1 MRQARR
7 ADRGEPS
14 HRYHAMNWITVTW
27 PMVAAACLTLGLIEL
42 CIGLAQPPRAARL
55 LFALSAFTV
64 ACVSGLEL
72 ALMQADVLADWWR
85 VTRWLDTAVGVM
97 LLSLTAFIWVY
108 FGTGRKRLALAVPTL
123 YAMGLAF
130 DFLPGAPPGVGMTY
144 QRFMGFR
151 TVETLGGANLR
162 LAEGVPNPGNVL
174 PYLAV
179 LALIVFVVDAS
190 LRLRRRGERGRA
202 ALVGGA
208 IAVFLAVAGLHSG
221 LIDIGV
227 VNTPY
232 MISWAYLAVL
242 TAMASELNADVLAA
256 AQLAGQLRESERRM
270 DLASAAANLGM
281 WAWDIVRDTIWATRR
296 ARALFGLPEAEP
308 ITFARFLSTLHP
320 EDCAPV
326 ERAVAQALASDGG
339 LETEYRV
346 SLSDGQTRWIATR
359 GQVERDTR
367 GQPVLMRGVVLDISA
382 RRGAEVE
389 LQQLRTQLAHASR
402 VSMLGQLAAA
412 LAHELSQPLG
422 AILRNT
428 EAAEIFI
435 EHDPPDLDELRAI
448 LADIRQ
454 DDQRATDVIERLR
467 ALLKRRGF
475 APRALAV
482 SGEVLGPVIALV
494 QFDALARQVRLE
506 IQADPALPT
515 VLGDPV
521 QLQQVLLNLMLNAM
535 DAVADRPA
543 DRRQVT
549 VRARRHGEREVEV
562 AVGDSGP
569 GIAPER
575 LGRLFEPFF
584 TTKPNGMGIGLSI
597 SRTLI
602 EAHGGRL
609 WAENN
614 AGEGATFR
622 FTLPLAGDAAPP

>member
-1 MRQARR
+1 
-7 ADRGEPS
+7 
-14 HRYHAMNWITVTW
+14 V
-27 PMVAAACLTLGLIEL
+27 
-42 CIGLAQPPRAARL
+42 
-55 LFALSAFTV
+55 
-64 ACVSGLEL
+64 
-72 ALMQADVLADWWR
+72 
-85 VTRWLDTAVGVM
+85 
-97 LLSLTAFIWVY
+97 
-108 FGTGRKRLALAVPTL
+108 L
-123 YAMGLAF
+123 YAIGLAF
-130 DFLPGAPPGVGMTY
+130 DYLPGAPPGSGMTY
-144 QRFMGFR
+144 QRFIGFR
-151 TVETLGGANLR
+151 TVETFGGASFR
-162 LAEGVPNPGNVL
+162 VAEGVSNPWNL
-174 PYLAV
+174 FPYLAV
-179 LALIVFVVDAS
+179 LALILFVVDAS
-190 LRLRRRGERGRA
+190 LRLRCRGGRGRT
-202 ALVGGA
+202 ALVGVA
-208 IAVFLAVAGLHSG
+208 VAVFLAVGGLQSA
-221 LIDIGV
+221 LIEIGI

-242 TAMASELNADVLAA
+242 MAMASELNADVLAA
-256 AQLAGQLRESERRM
+256 ARLAGQLRESERRM

-281 WAWDIVRDTIWATRR
+281 WAWDIVRDTIWATGR

-308 ITFARFLSTLHP
+308 ITFTRFLNTLHP
-320 EDCAPV
+320 EDRAPV
-326 ERAVAQALASDGG
+326 ERAVAQALAADSG

-346 SLSDGQTRWIATR
+346 SLPDGQIRWIAAR

-435 EHDPPDLDELRAI
+435 EQDPPDLDELRAI

-454 DDQRATDVIERLR
+454 DDQRATGVIERLR
-467 ALLKRRGF
+467 ALLKRRSF

-482 SGEVLGPVIALV
+482 SGEVLEPVIALA

-506 IQADPALPT
+506 IPAAPALPT
-515 VLGDPV
+515 VMGDPV
-521 QLQQVLLNLMLNAM
+521 QLQQVLLNLVLNAM

-549 VRARRHGEREVEV
+549 VRARRHGERAVEV

-584 TTKPNGMGIGLSI
+584 TTKPTGMGIGLSI

>member
-1 MRQARR
+1 
-7 ADRGEPS
+7 
-14 HRYHAMNWITVTW
+14 MNWITVTW

-42 CIGLAQPPRAARL
+42 GIGLAQPPRAARL

-64 ACVSGLEL
+64 ACIAGLEL
-72 ALMQADVLADWWR
+72 TLMQTDVLADWWR
-85 VTRWLDTAVGVM
+85 AMRLLDIAVGVM

-108 FGTGRKRLALAVPTL
+108 FGTGRKSLALAVPVL
-123 YAMGLAF
+123 YAIGLAF
-130 DFLPGAPPGVGMTY
+130 DYLPGAPPGSGMTY
-144 QRFMGFR
+144 QRFIGFR
-151 TVETLGGANLR
+151 TVETFGGASFHV
-162 LAEGVPNPGNVL
+162 AEGVSNPWNL
-174 PYLAV
+174 FPYLAV
-179 LALIVFVVDAS
+179 LALILFVVDAS
-190 LRLRRRGERGRA
+190 LRLSRRGGRGRTV
-202 ALVGGA
+202 LVGVSV
-208 IAVFLAVAGLHSG
+208 AVFLAVAGLHSAF
-221 LIDIGV
+221 IEIGI

-232 MISWAYLAVL
+232 LISWAYLAVL
-242 TAMASELNADVLAA
+242 VAMASELNADVLAA

-270 DLASAAANLGM
+270 DLASAAAHLGL
-281 WAWDIVRDTIWATRR
+281 WAWDIVRDSIWATGR

-308 ITFARFLSTLHP
+308 ITFTRFLNTLHP
-320 EDCAPV
+320 EDRAPV
-326 ERAVAQALASDGG
+326 ERAVAQALAADRG

-346 SLSDGQTRWIATR
+346 SLPDGQTRWIAAR
-359 GQVERDTR
+359 GQVERDPN

-448 LADIRQ
+448 LADIRH
-454 DDQRATDVIERLR
+454 DDQRATGVIERLR
-467 ALLKRRGF
+467 ALLERRRF
-475 APRALAV
+475 APRVLAV
-482 SGEVLGPVIALV
+482 SGEVLEPVIALA
-494 QFDALARQVRLE
+494 QFDTWARQVRLE
-506 IQADPALPT
+506 IQAAPALPA

-521 QLQQVLLNLMLNAM
+521 QLQQVLLNLVLNAM

-549 VRARRHGEREVEV
+549 VRARRRGERAVEV
-562 AVGDSGP
+562 AVADSGP

-584 TTKPNGMGIGLSI
+584 TTKPTGLGIGLSL

>member
-1 MRQARR
+1 
-7 ADRGEPS
+7 
-14 HRYHAMNWITVTW
+14 MNWITVTW

-42 CIGLAQPPRAARL
+42 GIGLAQPPRAARL

-64 ACVSGLEL
+64 ACIAGLEL
-72 ALMQADVLADWWR
+72 TLMQTDVLADWWR
-85 VTRWLDTAVGVM
+85 AMRLLDIAVGVM

-108 FGTGRKRLALAVPTL
+108 FGDRAQVARAGGPGPLCHRFGIRLSPRGASRLGNDLPAVHRFQNGRDLRW
-123 YAMGLAF
+123 GQ
-130 DFLPGAPPGVGMTY
+130 LPGS
-144 QRFMGFR
+144 RR
-151 TVETLGGANLR
+151 GAKPL
-162 LAEGVPNPGNVL
+162 ECV

-179 LALIVFVVDAS
+179 LALILFVVDAS
-190 LRLRRRGERGRA
+190 LRLRRRGGRGRTV
-202 ALVGGA
+202 LVGVSV
-208 IAVFLAVAGLHSG
+208 AVFLAVAGLQSA
-221 LIDIGV
+221 LIEIGI

-242 TAMASELNADVLAA
+242 MAMASELNADVLAA

-270 DLASAAANLGM
+270 DLASAAANLGL
-281 WAWDIVRDTIWATRR
+281 VGLGHPPRQHLGHPPRPR
-296 ARALFGLPEAEP
+296 AVWPLGLGAHHLPA
-308 ITFARFLSTLHP
+308 ILNTLHP
-320 EDCAPV
+320 EDRAPV
-326 ERAVAQALASDGG
+326 ERAVAQALAADRG

-346 SLSDGQTRWIATR
+346 SLPDGQTRWIAAR
-359 GQVERDTR
+359 GQVERDPN
-367 GQPVLMRGVVLDISA
+367 GKPVLMRGVVLDISA
-382 RRGAEVE
+382 RRDAEVE
-389 LQQLRTQLAHASR
+389 RQQLRTELAHASR

-435 EHDPPDLDELRAI
+435 EHDSPDLDELRAI
-448 LADIRQ
+448 LADIRH
-454 DDQRATDVIERLR
+454 DDQRATGVIERLR
-467 ALLKRRGF
+467 ALLERRSF

-482 SGEVLGPVIALV
+482 SGEVLEPVIALA
-494 QFDALARQVRLE
+494 QFDAWARQVRLE
-506 IQADPALPT
+506 IEAAPALPA

-521 QLQQVLLNLMLNAM
+521 QLQQVLLNLVLNAM

-549 VRARRHGEREVEV
+549 VRARRRGERAVEV
-562 AVGDSGP
+562 AVADSGS

-584 TTKPNGMGIGLSI
+584 TTKPTGMGIGLSL